1 MLRHLDQKPKSM
13 QLLINP
19 TPKQLNQNLWGGI
32 WALRGFLEAP
42 QMILM
47 YSLNFKMLL

>member
-13 QLLINP
+13 QLTINL
-19 TPKQLNQNLWGGI
+19 TPKQLNLNLWDGI
-32 WALRGFLEAP
+32 WALRGVLEVP

-47 YSLNFKMLL
+47 CSLNFKMLL